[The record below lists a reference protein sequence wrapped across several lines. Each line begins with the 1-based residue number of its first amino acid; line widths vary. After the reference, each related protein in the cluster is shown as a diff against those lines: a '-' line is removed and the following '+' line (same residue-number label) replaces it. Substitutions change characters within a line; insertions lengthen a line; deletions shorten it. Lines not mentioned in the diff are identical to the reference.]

1 MIRYERKISIPDK
14 SSVQISER
22 KELQM
27 IGTATKQ
34 LTVIEE
40 DNNLKLAGFDA
51 NARNLKVER
60 KLVGVGYSYINM
72 QPQSMPKNDNGLVG
86 KRRDIC
92 EKFTLDSDG
101 AKVKSS

>member
-14 SSVQISER
+14 YSVQISER

-27 IGTATKQ
+27 TGTATKK

-40 DNNLKLAGFDA
+40 DNYLKLIGFDA

-60 KLVGVGYSYINM
+60 KLVGV
-72 QPQSMPKNDNGLVG
+72 
-86 KRRDIC
+86 
-92 EKFTLDSDG
+92 
-101 AKVKSS
+101 